1 MMLCEFPNLIDWI
14 DDYGMINLRIEFKRL
29 RINIGFGQLVSFERF
44 IEQKYNEEK
53 LSFDNLMH
61 RVNPINIDMDCEGE
75 IDIES
80 AKLVLRRM
88 IEHCTDKGM
97 ILNVIEKEDLA
108 PDYFSALHIV
118 DAFWNAIIPKIEK
131 ALKD

>member
-1 MMLCEFPNLIDWI
+1 MLCEFPNLIDWI
-14 DDYGMINLRIEFKRL
+14 DDYGMVNLRMEFKRL

-53 LSFDNLMH
+53 LGFDALMH
-61 RVNPINIDMDCEGE
+61 RVNPINIEMDDEGE

-80 AKLVLRRM
+80 AKLVLKRM
-88 IEHCTDKGM
+88 IEKCHAAGM
-97 ILNVIEKEDLA
+97 INRIIENEDLA

-118 DAFWNAIIPKIEK
+118 DAFWDVIIPKIEK